1 MPTRPFPQMTD
12 CNHNAGIY
20 TNEQEKFPPI
30 AEKHCIGVVCEV
42 EDVII
47 WRKIRVYEQATR
59 MVVFPS
65 FLRRQEFYICLKGSK
80 DTIELWNNY
89 GLHL

>member
-12 CNHNAGIY
+12 CNHNAGVYI
-20 TNEQEKFPPI
+20 NEQEKFPPI

-42 EDVII
+42 EYVII
-47 WRKIRVYEQATR
+47 RWRIRVYEQAIK

-65 FLRRQEFYICLKGSK
+65 FTCRKEFYMFERI
-80 DTIELWNNY
+80 
-89 GLHL
+89 

>member
-47 WRKIRVYEQATR
+47 
-59 MVVFPS
+59 
-65 FLRRQEFYICLKGSK
+65 
-80 DTIELWNNY
+80 
-89 GLHL
+89 